1 MDNIKTNIK
10 VELAKYKLLLNS
22 AYGGYGA
29 KKDSRYYE
37 WMAYRSKLKEKYAK
51 IIIRKRKIE
60 KLCQIK

>member
-1 MDNIKTNIK
+1 MDNIKT
-10 VELAKYKLLLNS
+10 ELAKYKLLIN
-22 AYGGYGA
+22 YGSYGT

-37 WMAYRSKLKEKYAK
+37 WMTYYSKLKKKYAK

>member
-1 MDNIKTNIK
+1 MDNIKT
-10 VELAKYKLLLNS
+10 ELAKYKLLINS
-22 AYGGYGA
+22 GWYGLYGV

-37 WMAYRSKLKEKYAK
+37 WMAHYNELKEKYAK

>member
-1 MDNIKTNIK
+1 MDNIKT
-10 VELAKYKLLLNS
+10 ELAKYKLLINS
-22 AYGGYGA
+22 GYGSYGA

-37 WMAYRSKLKEKYAK
+37 WMTYYSKLKKKYAK